1 MLFEICRKGFLL
13 FHDWTI
19 TYLGHPCRNRAG
31 DSPRSSSGKDLGLE
45 LNKCEGLQWFPFFF
59 WVTKQKVFPL
69 CWAIL
74 TTEISVFPPE
84 RNNWSAVK
92 SCKTLQIVDTRQ
104 IWVVRYTTWPPP
116 QGNNHRPSL
125 HRTWLGS
132 VLWKN
137 IWDEKKPDVKD
148 LEIITLITELPLSM
162 LLEIIRGETWG
173 EEQESKW
180 PSPKFFLPKNSFSYR
195 IEEFG
200 WEWSGVCMLNFGW
213 NRSSP
218 SV

>member
-13 FHDWTI
+13 FHGWTI

-45 LNKCEGLQWFPFFF
+45 RSKCEGLQWFPFFL

-104 IWVVRYTTWPPP
+104 IWGVRYTTWLPPP
-116 QGNNHRPSL
+116 PPPREITAVIHCIE
-125 HRTWLGS
+125 LG
-132 VLWKN
+132 WAQYCGRIYGRKKN
-137 IWDEKKPDVKD
+137 P
-148 LEIITLITELPLSM
+148 TL
-162 LLEIIRGETWG
+162 
-173 EEQESKW
+173 
-180 PSPKFFLPKNSFSYR
+180 R
-195 IEEFG
+195 I
-200 WEWSGVCMLNFGW
+200 C
-213 NRSSP
+213 R
-218 SV
+218 